1 MEDAFCRSTHTAS
14 QKVGPCALLGACSN
28 LLPPCWTHN
37 PAPTWGTEWAQA
49 AEERA
54 AQERPV
60 PRVHPGSCCKPASQ
74 RGCRDGQPAPS
85 FPGGQAL
92 HTDCPSLCQ
101 GFMLSERY
109 RVHLPGDRQGGPR
122 GSLTSPGRGAG
133 PALRV
138 RTKKPAAWWEA
149 VGGQVPEQQSHPRET
164 EASAQGGSAGVGR
177 SADQG
182 AGWAAVALHTWARL
196 GEGCGGRRSP
206 GGGRGPPEGGGWG
219 LSFPR
224 QEVVRKLGVLSREGG
239 WALGVG

>member
-1 MEDAFCRSTHTAS
+1 MR
-14 QKVGPCALLGACSN
+14 
-28 LLPPCWTHN
+28 
-37 PAPTWGTEWAQA
+37 GTEGA
-49 AEERA
+49 
-54 AQERPV
+54 
-60 PRVHPGSCCKPASQ
+60 
-74 RGCRDGQPAPS
+74 
-85 FPGGQAL
+85 
-92 HTDCPSLCQ
+92 
-101 GFMLSERY
+101 
-109 RVHLPGDRQGGPR
+109 LPGDQQGGPL

-164 EASAQGGSAGVGR
+164 EASAQGGSAGVGH

-182 AGWAAVALHTWARL
+182 AGWAAAALHTWARL

-206 GGGRGPPEGGGWG
+206 GGGGWG

-239 WALGVG
+239 RVGLRGGLTKAACWAWRCGRQSRAWPFPLGPLSTNPHLAPSVPPHWRLARPSPTAAPSVPQLHCPAMCPLFREGGSGAS